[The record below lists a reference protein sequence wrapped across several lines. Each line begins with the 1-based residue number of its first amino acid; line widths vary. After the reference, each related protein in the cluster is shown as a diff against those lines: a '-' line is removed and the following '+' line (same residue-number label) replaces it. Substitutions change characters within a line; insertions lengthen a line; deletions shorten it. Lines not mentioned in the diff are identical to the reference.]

1 MSQLLP
7 YLLLVVCPI
16 TMGLMMWLMMR
27 GMDHGSMRPD
37 PRVAELESQVA
48 ELRLELRRREEDPT
62 SGAEPEAA
70 AEHRLPAEPT
80 LEQLEK

>member
-1 MSQLLP
+1 VSQLLP

-27 GMDHGSMRPD
+27 GMDHGSMRSD

-48 ELRLELRRREEDPT
+48 ELRLELRRREEHPP
-62 SGAEPEAA
+62 SAAEPESA
-70 AEHRLPAEPT
+70 AERRKASEPT
-80 LEQLEK
+80 LGQLEN

>member
-1 MSQLLP
+1 
-7 YLLLVVCPI
+7 
-16 TMGLMMWLMMR
+16 MR
-27 GMDHGSMRPD
+27 SD

-80 LEQLEK
+80 LERLEK